1 MVVITVAPV
10 AQQVNDAVQAK
21 SDYEERKRIEME
33 EKRVEEERKRQENLE
48 KAKREESQQNNT
60 NALAVTPEITT
71 QPVQAANSSGEIV
84 QVSSGINS
92 LNSKLDE
99 LIRVQKEF
107 NNNMVI
113 QIIRA

>member
-1 MVVITVAPV
+1 
-10 AQQVNDAVQAK
+10 
-21 SDYEERKRIEME
+21 ME